1 MTRLRKGKKK
11 MTNILSYLGFGR
23 FLKAEIYSPARTCFQ
38 RRTNRYGSDVGTWSN
53 HMQYLLV
60 NRDIDTGKFV
70 PKIRQVH

>member
-1 MTRLRKGKKK
+1 

-53 HMQYLLV
+53 HMQYLAV
-60 NRDIDTGKFV
+60 NRDIDPGRFV